1 MCGTIIPS
9 QCSACLLDSG
19 TMYNKHAPQKCHI
32 TILGMIVTKE
42 SMHYDIK
49 ANLVSTYVEERCL
62 AKSD

>member
-1 MCGTIIPS
+1 
-9 QCSACLLDSG
+9 
-19 TMYNKHAPQKCHI
+19 MYNKHAPQKCHI

-49 ANLVSTYVEERCL
+49 SNLVSTYVEERCL